1 MMIPER
7 ALVNTLDQVVVQ
19 LLSHGDLSVLQLSQG
34 VNHHGVLEVVL
45 DHSFKKLKVIS
56 REL

>member
-1 MMIPER
+1 MMPGR
-7 ALVNTLDQVVVQ
+7 AFVNTLDKDVVQ
-19 LLSHGDLSVLQLSQG
+19 LLSHCDLSMLQLSQG

-45 DHSFKKLKVIS
+45 DHALKKLKVIV